1 MDVITRHPIHYELYE
16 YDNKYYYG
24 DKHEHL
30 RYVEFMF
37 NDITVNVDTNN
48 ILFEFS
54 NYLKIDKTKKIY
66 DFTSYEYNQYLLSLE
81 FDLPISDLIIKLE
94 WLNYINFYCPYSRTL
109 RDILYYLFEHI
120 NNSNITLTSFEY
132 ILTLIPNKLHFYVKH
147 YYFTYYI
154 LKINV
159 NPDQLNNIIDFYIQY
174 NINIYCEI
182 NINNI
187 KNLRIVGIAI
197 NCIMNNTITYNHVRY
212 VHDLAILEKINEY
225 NLTSFME
232 YLKNNISTQVP
243 LIIST
248 IIFKKF
254 NLFKLLVNETNVNM
268 NLDNN
273 YTTILHLMTYNNP
286 EHSNKYEEWIDYI
299 ITTLNADCTLCNIR
313 NETALQLAYKYNRT
327 YMIQELSKLNN

>member
-1 MDVITRHPIHYELYE
+1 MELINRHPIHYELHE
-16 YDNKYYYG
+16 YNNKYYYG
-24 DKHEHL
+24 ELCEHL

-37 NDITVNVDTNN
+37 KDLTVNVNTKN
-48 ILFEFS
+48 IVFEFS

-66 DFTSYEYNQYLLSLE
+66 DFTSFEYNQYLLSLNFYLPLNE
-81 FDLPISDLIIKLE
+81 FIIKLE

-109 RDILYYLFEHI
+109 SNILYYLFEHI

-132 ILTLIPNKLHFYVKH
+132 ILTLIPNELHFYVKH

-159 NPDQLNNIIDFYIQY
+159 NPDQLNNIIDFYIRY

-187 KNLRIVGIAI
+187 KNLHIVGIAI
-197 NCIMNNTITYNHVRY
+197 NCIMNNTITFNDVRY
-212 VHDLAILEKINEY
+212 VHHLAILEKINEY

-232 YLKNNISTQVP
+232 YLNDNISTQVP
-243 LIIST
+243 LIMST
-248 IIFKKF
+248 IIFKNF
-254 NLFKLLVNETNVNM
+254 NLFKILVNETNVNIY
-268 NLDNN
+268 LDNGK
-273 YTTILHLMTYNNP
+273 TSILHLIT
-286 EHSNKYEEWIDYI
+286 SNKPIHCNQYEEWIDYI
-299 ITTLNADCTLCNIR
+299 INTLNADCTLCNIR

-327 YMIQELSKLNN
+327 YMIQVLSKLNN